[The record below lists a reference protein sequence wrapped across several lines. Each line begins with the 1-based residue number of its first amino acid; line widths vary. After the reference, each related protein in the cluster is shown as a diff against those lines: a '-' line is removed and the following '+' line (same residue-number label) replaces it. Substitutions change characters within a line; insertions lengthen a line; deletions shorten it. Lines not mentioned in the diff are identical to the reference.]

1 MSIVG
6 NEIKR
11 LGLMSMYEFLD
22 KDPEEN
28 LPKLVDW
35 LDSYI
40 DPEVLRPQRQLFRD
54 IIEKKDSNWYR
65 LLVSLWSDIDDDV
78 RKTLFENLVIN
89 ANALAAETAG
99 KSRKKY
105 GCNIPWVI
113 LITLDEENG
122 LDFDAWDDVIEQA
135 KQLGTFAFMFQ
146 GKDMLRNKEEMIA
159 LCNKHAE
166 CEFMV
171 CTDGRHLD
179 DDYASQILRVKNLI
193 VALNV
198 TGTEA
203 DRALDAPTE
212 MLRKYKLPYAAVVRY
227 DRENQERFAR
237 ESFFD
242 CLVNHG
248 VKLVFFLSSMPEEED
263 QVWKKIREFRKTKPI
278 MSINFCKDRELIGGC
293 VAGGRYF
300 CAIDEHGNME
310 PCFFVH
316 DSDSNVCE
324 KSLVQGF
331 QSPVFMRYHEE
342 EEPVCKAIR

>member
-40 DPEVLRPQRQLFRD
+40 DPEVLKPQRQLFRV

-203 DRALDAPTE
+203 DRGLDAPTE
-212 MLRKYKLPYAAVVRY
+212 MLRKYKLPYAAVVRMTG
-227 DRENQERFAR
+227 RIRNASQENHSLTAWLVTASSWCFSCPLCRRKEIRSGRKYANSERPSRSCPLISAR
-237 ESFFD
+237 TES
-242 CLVNHG
+242 
-248 VKLVFFLSSMPEEED
+248 
-263 QVWKKIREFRKTKPI
+263 
-278 MSINFCKDRELIGGC
+278 
-293 VAGGRYF
+293 
-300 CAIDEHGNME
+300 
-310 PCFFVH
+310 
-316 DSDSNVCE
+316 
-324 KSLVQGF
+324 
-331 QSPVFMRYHEE
+331 
-342 EEPVCKAIR
+342 

>member
-40 DPEVLRPQRQLFRD
+40 HPDVLKVQRQLFRE
-54 IIEKKDSNWYR
+54 IIEKKDSNWYQ

-78 RKTLFENLVIN
+78 RKTLFENLIIN
-89 ANALAAETAG
+89 ANALAAETAE
-99 KSRKKY
+99 KSRRKY
-105 GCNIPWVI
+105 DCNIPWVI
-113 LITLDEENG
+113 LITLDKEHG

-135 KQLGTFAFMFQ
+135 KSLGTFAFVFQ
-146 GKDMLRNKEEMIA
+146 GHNLLANKEEMIA
-159 LCNKHAE
+159 LCNKHAD

-171 CTDGRHLD
+171 CTTGRYLD
-179 DDYASQILRVKNLI
+179 DDYARQILRVKNLI

-198 TGTEA
+198 TGTDA
-203 DRALDAPTE
+203 DRALDRPTE
-212 MLRKYKLPYAAVVRY
+212 ILRRFKLPYAALIQY
-227 DRENQERFAR
+227 DRGNQERFATG
-237 ESFFD
+237 SFFD
-242 CLVNHG
+242 CLIEHG
-248 VKLVFFLSSMPEEED
+248 VKMAFFLSSMPVEGD
-263 QVWKKIREFRKTKPI
+263 HVWEKIQEFRKTKPI

-300 CAIDEHGNME
+300 CAIDAKGNLQ

-316 DSDSNVCE
+316 DSDSNVCTDT
-324 KSLVQGF
+324 LLHGL
-331 QSPVFMRYHEE
+331 QSPVFQRYHVDG
-342 EEPVCKAIR
+342 EPECLAIK